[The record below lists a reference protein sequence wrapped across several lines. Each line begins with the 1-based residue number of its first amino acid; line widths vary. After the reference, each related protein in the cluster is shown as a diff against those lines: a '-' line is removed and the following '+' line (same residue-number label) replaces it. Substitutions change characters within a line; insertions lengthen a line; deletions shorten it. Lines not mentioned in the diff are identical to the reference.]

1 LPGSVRAVDRALDIL
16 LCFSQEKPVL
26 SLTEIADHIGISKS
40 TVHRLLATLESK
52 RFLFRNSTTG
62 KYHLGFCFLELTSQ
76 AFDDVDQ
83 RWSLP
88 YLQHLA
94 DECDETVD
102 LTVLDGDHVIYLQV
116 IESNQRVKLAAAMG
130 QRLPAFC
137 TASGKAFLAF
147 LPQERVNQIL
157 ASPLTLFTEATPLVL
172 ENLRMDLDE
181 TRLRGFAISEQKY
194 EKDINAVAAP
204 ILSADGYPIA
214 AIAIAGPSFR
224 LPRQRMLSLGRTI
237 QQEIVSINR
246 EVGLTALSVLFPRHD
261 PLNQEQMTMF
271 GETHKYLR
279 RLPIP
284 STEPCLVNHPP
295 SV

>member
-16 LCFSQEKPVL
+16 LCFSQEKSVL
-26 SLTEIADHIGISKS
+26 SLTEIADHVGISKS

-52 RFLFRNSTTG
+52 RFLFRNSATG
-62 KYHLGFCFLELTSQ
+62 KYHLGFC
-76 AFDDVDQ
+76 
-83 RWSLP
+83 
-88 YLQHLA
+88 
-94 DECDETVD
+94 
-102 LTVLDGDHVIYLQV
+102 
-116 IESNQRVKLAAAMG
+116 
-130 QRLPAFC
+130 
-137 TASGKAFLAF
+137 FLAF

-157 ASPLTLFTEATPLVL
+157 ASPLTLFTEETPLVL

-237 QQEIVSINR
+237 QQEIVSING
-246 EVGLTALSVLFPRHD
+246 EVGLTALSVLVPRHD
-261 PLNQEQMTMF
+261 PLN
-271 GETHKYLR
+271 
-279 RLPIP
+279 
-284 STEPCLVNHPP
+284 
-295 SV
+295 